1 MKLYARFTEFFTIS
15 RRFVAVGIG
24 MAAFFIVGCTTTD
37 APAPTH
43 YWENN
48 QATTSKQYQSDDE
61 ACQGADDAATADV
74 FSAAD
79 QSFADY
85 RECMISRGY
94 VLRTY

>member
-1 MKLYARFTEFFTIS
+1 MRFKPAKVLAT
-15 RRFVAVGIG
+15 A
-24 MAAFFIVGCTTTD
+24 MAAFFIVGCSATD
-37 APAPTH
+37 APSPTH

-48 QATTSKQYQSDDE
+48 QATTTKRYQSDDH
-61 ACQGADDAATADV
+61 ACKGSVGVDSAEIFA
-74 FSAAD
+74 AAD